1 MKEWIE
7 SLLLWGLAAVLVFWF
22 VGAHNRLVRMR
33 SLAVQAY
40 GALDALVMR
49 QIDYVQGQV
58 SAQQQAQAQQ
68 QQQEQQE
75 QQLPL
80 AEMDPAPAQGTW
92 SRAELGSMQ
101 AANAQ
106 LLAML
111 DATRAR
117 PLEPEA
123 MAALRTALHVMLGAW
138 ERLHPESVIAFA
150 ADGTLSRPAPL
161 QPVAGRLVSDEVLPL
176 GWPEPTALIEI
187 KRAEFNQAVTQYN
200 AAISQFPAALLA
212 WIFRWRRAAPLY

>member
-1 MKEWIE
+1 MKAWIE
-7 SLLLWGLAAVLVFWF
+7 SLLMWGLAAVLLFWF
-22 VGAHNRLVRMR
+22 VGAHNRLVRLR
-33 SLAVQAY
+33 SAAVQAY

-58 SAQQQAQAQQ
+58 ALQQQA
-68 QQQEQQE
+68 
-75 QQLPL
+75 L
-80 AEMDPAPAQGTW
+80 AGQPRAEPGDAPPPQGAWT
-92 SRAELGSMQ
+92 RAELGSMQ

-161 QPVAGRLVSDEVLPL
+161 LPAGGRSSSDEVVPL

-187 KRAEFNQAVTQYN
+187 KRAQFNNAVAQYN

-212 WIFRWRRAAPLY
+212 WVFRWRAAAPLY

>member
-7 SLLLWGLAAVLVFWF
+7 SLLMWGLAAVLLFWF
-22 VGAHNRLVRMR
+22 VGAHNRLVRLR
-33 SLAVQAY
+33 SAAVQSY

-58 SAQQQAQAQQ
+58 AVQAQAQQ
-68 QQQEQQE
+68 S
-75 QQLPL
+75 LPL
-80 AEMDPAPAQGTW
+80 AGPGHPLPQAPW
-92 SRAELGSMQ
+92 SRTELSSMQ

-123 MAALRTALHVMLGAW
+123 MATLRTALHVMLGAW
-138 ERLHPESVIAFA
+138 GRLHPESVIAFA

-161 QPVAGRLVSDEVLPL
+161 QAAGRVVSDEVVPL

-187 KRAEFNQAVTQYN
+187 KRAQFNNAVAQYN
-200 AAISQFPAALLA
+200 AAIAQFPAALLA
-212 WIFRWRRAAPLY
+212 WVFRWRAAAPLY